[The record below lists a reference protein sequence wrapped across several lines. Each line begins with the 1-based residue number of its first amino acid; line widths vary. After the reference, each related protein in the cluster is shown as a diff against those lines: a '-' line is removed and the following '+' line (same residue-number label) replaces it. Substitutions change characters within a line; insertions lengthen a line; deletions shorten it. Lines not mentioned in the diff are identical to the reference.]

1 MQHLI
6 TGNNRDEHSDL
17 LDQMFLLRGSQ
28 FFERRKWRV
37 TVEDGRE
44 RDNFDDLDPLYC
56 LVSDGQGKLLAATR
70 LLMTVGPH
78 MLADVFPDVMGDEE
92 PLRHPLV
99 WEVSRFCV
107 DTAAARDVGA
117 DGINLVTRELLH
129 CLFTTAQRAGI
140 TDLVAVHDIFIE
152 RILKRAGCEMSRLG
166 PIVFYDDG
174 LKTMGSHF
182 EVSQR
187 VINRMAPRRP
197 AEIETTKSAKVV
209 RIHAA

>member
-1 MQHLI
+1 
-6 TGNNRDEHSDL
+6 
-17 LDQMFLLRGSQ
+17 MFLLRGSQ

-44 RDNFDDLDPLYC
+44 RDSFDDLDPLYC

-78 MLADVFPDVMGDEE
+78 MLADVFSDVMGDEE

-107 DTAAARDVGA
+107 DTVSARNVGS
-117 DGINLVTRELLH
+117 DGVNLVTRELLH
-129 CLFTTAQRAGI
+129 CLFSTAQRAGI

-166 PIVFYDDG
+166 PIVLYDDG

-187 VINRMAPRRP
+187 VIDRMAPRQPMATETARRP
-197 AEIETTKSAKVV
+197 KFARTYVA
-209 RIHAA
+209 